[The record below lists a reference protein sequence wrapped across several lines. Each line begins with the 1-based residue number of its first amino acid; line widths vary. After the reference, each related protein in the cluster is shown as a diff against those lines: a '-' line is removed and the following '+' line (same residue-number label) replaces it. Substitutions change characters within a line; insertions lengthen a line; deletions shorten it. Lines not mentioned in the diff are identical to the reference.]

1 MASANDMR
9 LRDLREDPFE
19 LLQEMERRS
28 RLNAGASGAAG
39 AVDPS
44 EWVGVGCLL
53 ADERLLIERNQVR
66 EVMMMPSMVTRVPG
80 SKEWVA
86 GLANLRGQLLPIIDL
101 RQFLGA
107 GSSRGVRAARV
118 LVAES
123 NDLLVGIIVDE
134 VFGFRRFSNSEFTTE
149 IPQTGLRCER
159 YLDGA
164 CIRETEVWPVLNISK
179 LLDAKEFLQAAA

>member
-1 MASANDMR
+1 MSSANDIR
-9 LRDLREDPFE
+9 LRDLKEDPFE
-19 LLQEMERRS
+19 LLVQMESRS
-28 RLNAGASGAAG
+28 RSNAATSSPATEES
-39 AVDPS
+39 S

-53 ADERLLIERNQVR
+53 ADERFLIERNQVR

-107 GSSRGVRAARV
+107 GSSRSVRTARV

-123 NDLLVGIIVDE
+123 NDLLIGIIVDE
-134 VFGFRRFSNSEFTTE
+134 VFGFRRFSDSEFSNE

-159 YLDGA
+159 FLDGA
-164 CIRETEVWPVLNISK
+164 CARDADIWPVLNIDK
-179 LLDAKEFLQAAA
+179 LLNNKDFIQVAA

>member
-1 MASANDMR
+1 MASAKDIP
-9 LRDLREDPFE
+9 LRDLKEDPFE
-19 LLQEMERRS
+19 LLQELERRS
-28 RLNAGASGAAG
+28 QLNAAAAG
-39 AVDPS
+39 APAADPS

-53 ADERLLIERNQVR
+53 ADERFLIERNQVR

-107 GSSRGVRAARV
+107 GSSRGALAARV
-118 LVAES
+118 LVTES
-123 NDLLVGIIVDE
+123 KGLLVGIIVDE
-134 VFGFRRFSNSEFTTE
+134 VFGFRRFSDSEFAAE

-164 CIRETEVWPVLNISK
+164 CTRGTDVWPVLNLNK
-179 LLDAKEFLQAAA
+179 LMHAKEFLQAAA